1 MQFNLL
7 SPQALLIQTMC
18 IYFKADAEY
27 FLLRFHRRCDR
38 GQEKRDSNLRVSKY
52 RKSGREQAR
61 LLPIRCKTPP
71 DIFVRS
77 RRGKAKSLFARAYS
91 TWHPREMHSLAVS
104 SRSYAIITLIES
116 SSAAAL
122 DYVTV
127 TLDGATL
134 TFNLPYHPRVE
145 NSPLFSDFSLGRL
158 YFKKK
163 KKENNDNRKQHGK
176 ITGLRN
182 Y

>member
-1 MQFNLL
+1 
-7 SPQALLIQTMC
+7 
-18 IYFKADAEY
+18 
-27 FLLRFHRRCDR
+27 
-38 GQEKRDSNLRVSKY
+38 
-52 RKSGREQAR
+52 
-61 LLPIRCKTPP
+61 
-71 DIFVRS
+71 
-77 RRGKAKSLFARAYS
+77 
-91 TWHPREMHSLAVS
+91 MHSLAVS

-163 KKENNDNRKQHGK
+163 KEGKRKNNHGK
-176 ITGLRN
+176 EK
-182 Y
+182 